1 LLVVKITWKAVIA
14 FSSMLSGAM
23 LAAVITPYNVLVVFK
38 SGLFGTVILMTD
50 VLSGIKPAISKL
62 PD

>member
-1 LLVVKITWKAVIA
+1 
-14 FSSMLSGAM
+14 MLSGAM

-50 VLSGIKPAISKL
+50 VLSGIKAAISKL
-62 PD
+62 PDWSKEIGLFKDLI